1 MDAINVGLLHN
12 SSDKCMNE
20 YKDYNFI
27 SVSHLLH
34 PSFLSADNPIPF
46 EPTIPFCQKIHQIQD
61 ARVDRGT
68 PAVAGVHHPS
78 LVPERGGAAAA
89 AHRCKFQQLFFWRV
103 KEFGGKFHILCF
115 QICSFFQQIC
125 VLLSMLSSSITDMAG
140 MVAGE
145 EEEKPRG
152 KRRRRGR
159 EASDLAPVTSRCG
172 LREKKLRKVG
182 GDPGRGTGKRPREVV
197 VEENFGGRSKRVGF
211 LLVFVLGFCCLI
223 VCWQ

>member
-46 EPTIPFCQKIHQIQD
+46 EPTIPFCQKIHQIQEAKSRSSWD
-61 ARVDRGT
+61 NSSSGST
-68 PAVAGVHHPS
+68 PAESCTRESRSSSRHI
-78 LVPERGGAAAA
+78 GASFNN
-89 AHRCKFQQLFFWRV
+89 CS
-103 KEFGGKFHILCF
+103 FGGKFHILCF

-172 LREKKLRKVG
+172 LREKKLRKAR

-197 VEENFGGRSKRVGF
+197 VEENVGGRSKRVGF

-223 VCWQ
+223 VC

>member
-1 MDAINVGLLHN
+1 MD
-12 SSDKCMNE
+12 E

-34 PSFLSADNPIPF
+34 PFCLLTIPSHSNPPFLSVKKF
-46 EPTIPFCQKIHQIQD
+46 TKSKKL
-61 ARVDRGT
+61 RVDRRGT
-68 PAVAGVHHPS
+68 TAVAGVHHPS

-197 VEENFGGRSKRVGF
+197 VEENVGGRSKRVGF